1 MMEYGP
7 VPGRSDR
14 AQKEAT
20 KPVIDDTLLDAEE
33 RMDRA
38 VEHAK
43 DEFAAIRTGR
53 ANATMFSKIIID
65 YYGTPTPLPQ
75 MASVSVPE
83 PRMVIIKPYD
93 ASQLGAMERAIRD
106 SDLGVNPGNEGTVL
120 RILVPPMTEERRR
133 DMIKVAR
140 AKGEDAKVAVRNIR
154 RKAKEELDRIVK
166 DGEAGEDDGRRAEKE
181 LDDLTHK
188 YTAVIDELLK
198 HKEAELLE
206 V

>member
-1 MMEYGP
+1 M
-7 VPGRSDR
+7 
-14 AQKEAT
+14 
-20 KPVIDDTLLDAEE
+20 IDDTLLEAEE
-33 RMDRA
+33 KMDRA

-43 DEFAAIRTGR
+43 EELAAIRTGR
-53 ANATMFSKIIID
+53 ANAAMFSKIVID

-75 MASVSVPE
+75 MASIGVPE

-106 SDLGVNPGNEGTVL
+106 SDLGVNPGNEGNQL

-133 DMIKVAR
+133 DMTKVAR
-140 AKGEDAKVAVRNIR
+140 SKGEDAKVAIRNVR
-154 RKAKEELDRIVK
+154 RKGKEELDRIVK

-181 LDDLTHK
+181 LDDLTAK
-188 YTAVIDELLK
+188 YVAQIDELIK
-198 HKEAELLE
+198 HKEVELLE